1 MNGYVSIKKF
11 AEYAG
16 ISQQAVYQRLDTTLK
31 QYVKVVKGH
40 KKLNIQ
46 ALKDIY
52 GVDVENVEQEEQQ
65 GFQQDN
71 QANIISILQE
81 QLVQKDKEINRLY
94 DLLDQQQKL
103 HALDKQR
110 LIELEAPTEN
120 PPVESQQTNAKKGFW
135 KSIFG

>member
-1 MNGYVSIKKF
+1 MSEYVSIKKF

-31 QYVKVVKGH
+31 PYVKVVKGH

-46 ALKDIY
+46 ALNDIY
-52 GVDVENVEQEEQQ
+52 SIDIEKIEQEKQQ
-65 GFQQDN
+65 DFKQDN
-71 QANIISILQE
+71 QAKIISILQD

-110 LIELEAPTEN
+110 LLELEAPAED
-120 PPVESQQTNAKKGFW
+120 PPAESPQTNTKKGFW